1 MTRTRQDVEVYLA
14 REGLRARVLRMP
26 ANTHTAADAARA
38 LGTDLAHIAKS
49 LLAHLADGPK
59 SGPAAGRF
67 VLCILRGDTRLDR
80 RKLCRA
86 AGAKRMTLATADEVL
101 AVTGY
106 PVGAVPP
113 FPLATEVPVYIDRN
127 VPAIDVVYCGGGEVD
142 ALVEVSTAELVRASR
157 GRIVD
162 LEMEPESLERY

>member
-1 MTRTRQDVEVYLA
+1 MARTRQDVEAYLA
-14 REGLRARVLRMP
+14 REGLRARVLGMP

-49 LLAHLADGPK
+49 LLAHLAD
-59 SGPAAGRF
+59 GRF

-162 LEMEPESLERY
+162 LGLEPESLERY